1 MYLNTKNLVVILF
14 LSAAASASWYWSRA
28 GTAINSPR
36 EFRDNSRLGYYLSNA
51 EIVSTNEDGH
61 PLYKIWANRA
71 EERPNE
77 NRLFLSDVRVE
88 YRPIEDVP
96 WFLSAE
102 FGEVPTDESYIDLR
116 GAVELVNEPRGQGK
130 RTLIQTQALR
140 FVPENF
146 VASSENSVS
155 LFVGDGRLDAVGIRV
170 YLRDDRLEL
179 ESSVH
184 GQFDP

>member
-1 MYLNTKNLVVILF
+1 MHLNIKNLVVMIS
-14 LSAAASASWYWSRA
+14 LSAAAGASWYWSRA
-28 GTAINSPR
+28 GTADNGPGERRDSPP
-36 EFRDNSRLGYYLSNA
+36 LGYYLSDA
-51 EIVSTNEDGH
+51 EIVSANEDGH
-61 PLYKIWANRA
+61 LLYKIWAGRA

-88 YRPIEDVP
+88 YRPVEDVP

-102 FGEVPTDESYIDLR
+102 SGEAPTDESYIDLR
-116 GAVELVNEPRGQGK
+116 GTVELVNAPGDQGE

-140 FVPENF
+140 FEPERF
-146 VASSENSVS
+146 VASSDDSVK
-155 LFVGDGRLDAVGIRV
+155 LFVGDGQIDAVGVTV

-184 GQFDP
+184 GEFDR